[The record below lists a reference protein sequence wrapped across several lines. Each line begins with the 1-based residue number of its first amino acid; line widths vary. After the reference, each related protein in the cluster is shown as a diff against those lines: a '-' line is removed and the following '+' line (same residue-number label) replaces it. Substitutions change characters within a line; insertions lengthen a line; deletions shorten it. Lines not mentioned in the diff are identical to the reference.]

1 MVYCKIGYP
10 PKNMTSDLSNE
21 DNTNNTNWLK
31 NQLKIRSS
39 I

>member
-21 DNTNNTNWLK
+21 DNTNTNWLK